1 MAKTLIGQ
9 RDNLFVQEPDSFASR
24 ILTSYSLPW
33 TVTMRKLS
41 IAIYLFV
48 FSLLMTCNNTNVGST
63 QRVKSP
69 TRTNSRDEIKRI
81 LDQFFS
87 PTKGA
92 KCFVWSDPEI
102 NAFLLV
108 LQQPSGGIVAN
119 QAIPAKTKEL
129 ESVLAEYCQIGH
141 APQKPNEPGSISLKN
156 ASKTWQMRKVMKS
169 HLLTSLRARVLA
181 YQKFTTLIQF
191 NSPADADALPA
202 LSMDD
207 YASMT
212 LLLARLSEANRFVR
226 VFPGLIKLFAK
237 KHPSKPDG
245 FFDVETFKEWFE
257 KRLSADPHTG
267 LFNFSED
274 LIWYESD
281 PLRYLGL
288 KDLLNTTPESNSN
301 LAEIIHHA
309 SNAFVLRGRAPNEY
323 SLRDAVKTILKQKG
337 QPKLDDKS
345 TQELIALLKTHREQ
359 DSSGTYF
366 IDLTQIQHKLSR
378 K

>member
-1 MAKTLIGQ
+1 
-9 RDNLFVQEPDSFASR
+9 
-24 ILTSYSLPW
+24 
-33 TVTMRKLS
+33 
-41 IAIYLFV
+41 
-48 FSLLMTCNNTNVGST
+48 
-63 QRVKSP
+63 
-69 TRTNSRDEIKRI
+69 
-81 LDQFFS
+81 
-87 PTKGA
+87 
-92 KCFVWSDPEI
+92 
-102 NAFLLV
+102 
-108 LQQPSGGIVAN
+108 
-119 QAIPAKTKEL
+119 
-129 ESVLAEYCQIGH
+129 
-141 APQKPNEPGSISLKN
+141 
-156 ASKTWQMRKVMKS
+156 
-169 HLLTSLRARVLA
+169 
-181 YQKFTTLIQF
+181 
-191 NSPADADALPA
+191 
-202 LSMDD
+202 MDD

-237 KHPSKPDG
+237 KHPSKPGG

-309 SNAFVLRGRAPNEY
+309 SNAFVLR
-323 SLRDAVKTILKQKG
+323 DAVKTILKQKG

-345 TQELIALLKTHREQ
+345 AQELIALLKAHREQ

-366 IDLTQIQHKLSR
+366 IDLNQIQHKLSR